1 MITFKKVKLAF
12 LLILTTA
19 LITPAQSIP
28 SFDGIKKING
38 TELYCKIIGTG
49 EPILVV
55 HGGPGLAHDYLF
67 EPFKVLA
74 NNYKLVFNDQRGC
87 GRSSS
92 FTKDEKV
99 DMETLVEDLEGIRKE
114 FNLEKV
120 YLAGQSW
127 GAAIAI
133 NYILKY
139 PQHVKKLLLLEP
151 APGSSEFMP
160 EIQSTI
166 LSRLSGQEKEK
177 LTKLSQMPELK
188 ANPEIFKQFMEI
200 RTNPYFFDSSFAKK
214 RDFNYFDGDRVQKF
228 FASSAMF
235 APYMMN
241 YNLYPKLKE
250 INSPTLIIHG
260 DYDIIPTEAVER
272 IDKEIDDCELNVVSD
287 CGHFVHIE
295 KPEIYFG
302 IIRKFL
308 TKQ

>member
-1 MITFKKVKLAF
+1 MITLKKGKPAF
-12 LLILTTA
+12 LLLLTTA
-19 LITPAQSIP
+19 LISLAQSAP

-38 TELYCKIIGTG
+38 TELYCKVIGTG

-74 NNYKLVFNDQRGC
+74 DNYKLVFNDQRGC

-99 DMETLVEDLEGIRKE
+99 DMKTLVEDLEGIRKE

-127 GAAIAI
+127 GATIAL
-133 NYILKY
+133 NYTFKY
-139 PQHVKKLLLLEP
+139 PQYVKKLLLLEP
-151 APGSSEFMP
+151 APGSSEFLP
-160 EIQSTI
+160 EIQKTI
-166 LSRLSGQEKEK
+166 LSRLSGKEKES
-177 LTKLSQMPELK
+177 LTKLSQMPEVK
-188 ANPEIFKQFMEI
+188 TNPETFIQFMEI

-214 RDFNYFDGDRVQKF
+214 RDFSYFDSDLVQKF

-241 YNLYPKLKE
+241 YNLYPRLKE
-250 INSPTLIIHG
+250 ITCPALIVHG
-260 DYDIIPTEAVER
+260 DYDIVPTEAVER
-272 IDKEIDDCELNVVSD
+272 MDKEIKDCELNVVSD

-302 IIRKFL
+302 LIRKFL
-308 TKQ
+308 TK

>member
-1 MITFKKVKLAF
+1 MITLKKGKLAF
-12 LLILTTA
+12 LLMLTTA
-19 LITPAQSIP
+19 LITLAQPTP

-38 TELYCKIIGTG
+38 TELYCKVIGSG
-49 EPILVV
+49 EPILIV

-67 EPFKVLA
+67 EPFKLLA
-74 NNYKLVFNDQRGC
+74 DNYKLVFNDQRGC

-127 GAAIAI
+127 GATIAL
-133 NYILKY
+133 NYTLKY

-151 APGSSEFMP
+151 APGSSEFLP
-160 EIQSTI
+160 EIQKTI
-166 LSRLSGQEKEK
+166 LSRLSGQEKEN
-177 LTKLSQMPELK
+177 LTKLSQMPEVK
-188 ANPEIFKQFMEI
+188 TNPETFIQFMEI

-214 RDFNYFDGDRVQKF
+214 RDFGYFNSDRVQKF

-241 YNLYPKLKE
+241 YNLYPRLKE
-250 INSPTLIIHG
+250 ISCPILIVHG
-260 DYDIIPTEAVER
+260 DYDIIPTEAVEKM
-272 IDKEIDDCELNVVSD
+272 DKEIKDCEMNVVSD

-302 IIRKFL
+302 LIRKFL
-308 TKQ
+308 TK